1 MSPSFPDTPHVYSP
15 RNRADQRPQ
24 QVGSYSRSRRRPGQA
39 QGGRQDGMAGAH
51 VENAA
56 RCARRGAKAN
66 DPDLRAPVGQQFTP
80 KLNGPQP
87 WLGELK
93 QTGSVLG
100 TKVGEGAAQY
110 RLYFGDIEDQAEQ
123 PAAQMLAADLLRE
136 KWIAGSDA
144 ENPQPPRPRH
154 GDIHAT
160 DHPLVPKAQSGVP
173 PSCGMTTFGRVLT

>member
-1 MSPSFPDTPHVYSP
+1 MSPTFPDTPHVYLPATAPISAP
-15 RNRADQRPQ
+15 NRWVLTAEAVEGLAKLKADDKTAWQELM
-24 QVGSYSRSRRRPGQA
+24 SRMQ
-39 QGGRQDGMAGAH
+39 
-51 VENAA
+51 

-100 TKVGEGAAQY
+100 TKVGESAAQY
-110 RLYFGDIEDQAEQ
+110 RLYFGDIEDQAGQ
-123 PAAQMLAADLLRE
+123 PAAQMLAADLRE

-144 ENPQPPRPRH
+144 ENLSRQDRDMETSMRRI
-154 GDIHAT
+154 IHWCQKHSRGYRRA
-160 DHPLVPKAQSGVP
+160 AE
-173 PSCGMTTFGRVLT
+173 